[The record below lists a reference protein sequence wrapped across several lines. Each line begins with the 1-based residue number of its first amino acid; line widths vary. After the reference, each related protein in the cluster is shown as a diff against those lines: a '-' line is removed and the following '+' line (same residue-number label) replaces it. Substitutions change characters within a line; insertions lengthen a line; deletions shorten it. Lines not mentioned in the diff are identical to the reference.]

1 MIYDKM
7 IKNLRN
13 QTGKQKQNLLMPVEL
28 LTIFA

>member
-7 IKNLRN
+7 INNQRN
-13 QTGKQKQNLLMPVEL
+13 QTGKQKQNLLMPVKL